1 MIKRFFLFTLVH
13 SGDLIVLWFG
23 EKESSLRT
31 ALIEYLNPQDITLML
46 FSTEEQLWCWL
57 TIYSSIRVACLVVE
71 TNINIQDIVRRSS
84 AYASIRSIL
93 IRCHTNELITLQ
105 QFSRSYVNIDGIF
118 TDDTRLLI
126 KLVVNL
132 ILISEE
138 MGDQQREVENNELAA
153 QRTYDRAL
161 KLCALARTL

>member
-1 MIKRFFLFTLVH
+1 
-13 SGDLIVLWFG
+13 
-23 EKESSLRT
+23 LRT
-31 ALIEYLNPQDITLML
+31 ALIEYLIPQDITLIL

-57 TIYSSIRVACLVVE
+57 NIYSSIRVACLVVE

-84 AYASIRSIL
+84 AYAIIRSIL

-138 MGDQQREVENNELAA
+138 MGDQHREVENNELAA